1 MAIGRE
7 PTDMGNPDPE
17 ERDRELVQKNEGE
30 MDPDDILA
38 TTYQMRN
45 FYKQFKDGW
54 IDHLQ
59 VMNYMQHVAAAE
71 RSPSDATVLDVCC
84 GRSLMLPLL
93 RYRADDIEEYIG
105 VEIEPDNLTPLD
117 ERVTDGTSISENP
130 HLPDTPEEYYPFDV
144 RYEVG
149 DAADMDTMLEFN
161 SVDYA
166 IYTSSIEHMHKEHG
180 EESLDALAGVM
191 RPGAELFL
199 SCPNTPEDQDGYDV
213 QYKAHVYEWK
223 LSELREALEARGFR
237 IVQEHGLTGKISDL
251 KNEAMATDDRATYL
265 MRQILDYVPTDFAKP
280 ILFAPYPELASE
292 VLIIAE
298 KMETSSASDADW

>member
-1 MAIGRE
+1 MTE
-7 PTDMGNPDPE
+7 PE
-17 ERDRELVQKNEGE
+17 AERELVKKNDGS
-30 MDPDDILA
+30 MDPDEILA

-59 VMNYMQHVAAAE
+59 VMNYIQHLAAAE
-71 RSPSDATVLDVCC
+71 RAPKGADVLDVCC

-93 RYRADDIEEYIG
+93 RYRADDIDTYTG
-105 VEIEPDNLTPLD
+105 VEIEEDNLTPLD

-130 HLPDTPEEYYPFDV
+130 HLPDTPEEYYPFEV
-144 RYEVG
+144 NYIVG
-149 DAADMDTMLEFN
+149 DAAEMDDDVPEDFI
-161 SVDYA
+161 DYA

-180 EESLDALAGVM
+180 ERSLDALSKVM

-213 QYKAHVYEWK
+213 QYQAHVYEWK

-237 IVQEHGLTGKISDL
+237 IKSEHGLTGKLSDL
-251 KNEAMATDDRATYL
+251 PAPEESAYGQFVE
-265 MRQILDYVPTDFAKP
+265 QITEYIPTDFAKP
-280 ILFAPYPELASE
+280 MLFAPFPEEASE

-298 KMETSSASDADW
+298 RMESSSASEADW